1 MGLFTVFGVRDTI
14 KKTVNRVW
22 IKLGGFMRVN
32 VTEYPKSLSW
42 EMKSF
47 SMPNIPRGTLGMKEN
62 LKTILEMVRNNV
74 SPSQRL
80 SIEGSESK
88 IDLGTACVRLRPM
101 KLLIKTQN
109 GWVISAEAQKWLDT
123 EDELYLAAFLCARIK
138 FLAEILYYLD
148 EPKTAAELQNIAI
161 NEYALTWKTTS
172 DINSRLVWLR
182 QLGLVEFQD
191 FSLLYFLTDLG
202 KEFVKNI
209 EIVEPI
215 KQDFSFDETLNEE
228 EIAISDWAI
237 DFCTNLS
244 SDRKASIGYIIGDM
258 KQFQSTIAEFIQLIN
273 GGKTSDQI
281 MEYTL
286 ENYSIASSSL
296 KSFFSTLVNMNIVER
311 KTATIYDVT
320 DTARLWSEK
329 EQIID
334 LLCIMHKQFG
344 FIFEM
349 LSVLEN
355 RSMSN
360 KELAAIAKV
369 SYGFDR
375 ENIDEIRKR
384 VAIFQVAKLIRND
397 SIDKYTVTNRG
408 KKLLGLIKLDKTVF
422 VETEVKY
429 DIEDGN
435 TQDLQFFTELRLAAK
450 DSSNFERLEKQV
462 KVAFEKLGFEAQW
475 LGGSGKTD
483 VLVRAAGNS
492 LTTYSV
498 TVDAKSTMSGNVT
511 DGLVDFDTLEEH
523 RRKHKADFSAVVG
536 GSFQNERLIK
546 RAIEHNVV
554 LIDIDTLE
562 TLIRNHLEVPIQ
574 VTSYRKLFETPGIA
588 NIMCLEEERKK
599 IMRYGKLLHA
609 VMDCLVAEREDEVT
623 EGILQERDIYRSL
636 RMNESFSYAPTINEI
651 SAMLQFLASPLIGCV
666 EKSKEGY
673 SAVGT
678 LDDAAQKFDFYSRM
692 CKCQK

>member
-1 MGLFTVFGVRDTI
+1 
-14 KKTVNRVW
+14 
-22 IKLGGFMRVN
+22 MRVN

-62 LKTILEMVRNNV
+62 LKNILEMVRNNV

-80 SIEGSESK
+80 SIEGSESQ

-101 KLLIKTQN
+101 KLLLKTQT
-109 GWVISAEAQKWLDT
+109 GWVLSDEAKKWLDT

-148 EPKTAAELQNIAI
+148 KPKTAAELQNIAI
-161 NEYALTWKTTS
+161 NEYGLTWKTTS
-172 DINSRLVWLR
+172 DINARLVWLR

-202 KEFVKNI
+202 KEFIKNI
-209 EIVEPI
+209 EIIEPI
-215 KQDFSFDETLNEE
+215 KQDYSFDETLNEGE
-228 EIAISDWAI
+228 VEVSKWAI
-237 DFCTNLS
+237 DLCSNLP
-244 SDRKASIGYIIGDM
+244 SDRKSSIGYIVGDM
-258 KQFQSTIAEFIQLIN
+258 KQFQKTIAEFIQLIS
-273 GGKTSDQI
+273 GGKSSDQVK
-281 MEYTL
+281 EYAE
-286 ENYSIASSSL
+286 ENYAIAPSSL
-296 KSFFSTLVNMNIVER
+296 RSFFSTLTNMGIVER
-311 KTATIYDVT
+311 KTSTIYDVT

-334 LLCIMHKQFG
+334 LLCIMHRQFG
-344 FIFEM
+344 FMFEM
-349 LSVLEN
+349 LGVLEE

-360 KELAAIAKV
+360 KELAAIAKI
-369 SYGFDR
+369 SYGFER
-375 ENIDEIRKR
+375 ENLDEIRRR

-397 SIDKYTVTNRG
+397 SIDKYTITSRG
-408 KKLLGLIKLDKTVF
+408 RKLLDLIHLEKPAF
-422 VETEVKY
+422 VEISEEHGDESESTL
-429 DIEDGN
+429 
-435 TQDLQFFTELRLAAK
+435 DLQFFTELRLAAK

-475 LGGSGKTD
+475 LGGAGKTD

-574 VTSYRKLFETPGIA
+574 VTSYKKLFETPGIA
-588 NIMCLEEERKK
+588 NVTCLEEEREK
-599 IMRYGKLLHA
+599 ITRYGNLLHA

-623 EGILQERDIYRSL
+623 GGILQERDIYRSL
-636 RMNESFSYAPTINEI
+636 RMNESFSFAPNIDEI

-692 CKCQK
+692 CKSQK

>member
-1 MGLFTVFGVRDTI
+1 
-14 KKTVNRVW
+14 
-22 IKLGGFMRVN
+22 MRVD
-32 VTEYPKSLSW
+32 VAEYPKSLSW
-42 EMKSF
+42 EMKSY
-47 SMPNIPRGTLGMKEN
+47 SMPNIPRGTLGVKEN

-74 SPSQRL
+74 SPSQKL
-80 SIEGSESK
+80 SVEGSESQ

-101 KLLIKTQN
+101 KLLLKTQA
-109 GWVISAEAQKWLDT
+109 GWILSDEAKKWLDT

-148 EPKTAAELQNIAI
+148 EPKTAAELQNIAT
-161 NEYALTWKTTS
+161 NEYGLTWKTTS
-172 DINSRLVWLR
+172 DINARLVWLR

-202 KEFVKNI
+202 KEFIKNI

-215 KQDFSFDETLNEE
+215 KQDFSFDETLNEG
-228 EIAISDWAI
+228 EIEVSKWAI
-237 DFCTNLS
+237 DLCSNLP
-244 SDRKASIGYIIGDM
+244 SDRKSSIGYIVGDM
-258 KQFQSTIAEFIQLIN
+258 KQFQKTIAEFIQLIS
-273 GGKTSDQI
+273 GGKSSDQVK
-281 MEYTL
+281 EYAE
-286 ENYSIASSSL
+286 ENYAIAPSSL
-296 KSFFSTLVNMNIVER
+296 RSFFSTLTNMGIVER
-311 KTATIYDVT
+311 KTSTIYDVT

-334 LLCIMHKQFG
+334 LLCIMHRQFD
-344 FIFEM
+344 FMFEM
-349 LSVLEN
+349 LGVLEE

-360 KELAAIAKV
+360 KELAAIAKI
-369 SYGFDR
+369 SYGFER
-375 ENIDEIRKR
+375 ENLDEIRRR

-397 SIDKYTVTNRG
+397 SIDKYTITSRG
-408 KKLLGLIKLDKTVF
+408 RKLLALIHLEKPAF
-422 VETEVKY
+422 VEISEEHGDESESTL
-429 DIEDGN
+429 
-435 TQDLQFFTELRLAAK
+435 DLQFFTELRLAAK

-475 LGGSGKTD
+475 LGGAGKTD

-574 VTSYRKLFETPGIA
+574 VTSYKKLFETPGIA
-588 NIMCLEEERKK
+588 NVTCLEEEREK
-599 IMRYGKLLHA
+599 ITRYGNLLHA

-623 EGILQERDIYRSL
+623 GGILQERDIYRSL
-636 RMNESFSYAPTINEI
+636 RTNESFSFAPNIDEI

-692 CKCQK
+692 CKSQK

>member
-1 MGLFTVFGVRDTI
+1 
-14 KKTVNRVW
+14 
-22 IKLGGFMRVN
+22 MRVSI
-32 VTEYPKSLSW
+32 TEYPKSLSW

-62 LKTILEMVRNNV
+62 LKTILEMVRNNL

-80 SIEGSESK
+80 NIEGSESQ

-101 KLLIKTQN
+101 KLLLKTQA
-109 GWVISAEAQKWLDT
+109 GWVLSDEAKKWLDT

-172 DINSRLVWLR
+172 DINARLVWLR

-215 KQDFSFDETLNEE
+215 KQDFSFDETSNEGKIE
-228 EIAISDWAI
+228 VSDWAI
-237 DFCTNLS
+237 NFCANLS
-244 SDRKASIGYIIGDM
+244 SDRKSSIGYIVGDM
-258 KQFQSTIAEFIQLIN
+258 KQFQSTISEFIQLIN
-273 GGKTSDQI
+273 GGKTYDQI
-281 MEYTL
+281 KEYAV
-286 ENYSIASSSL
+286 ENYAIAPSSL
-296 KSFFSTLVNMNIVER
+296 KSFLSTLSNMDIVER

-320 DTARLWSEK
+320 GTARLWSEK
-329 EQIID
+329 KQIID
-334 LLCIMHKQFG
+334 LLCIMHRQFG
-344 FIFEM
+344 FMFEM
-349 LSVLEN
+349 LSVLEEK
-355 RSMSN
+355 SMSN

-369 SYGFDR
+369 SYGFER
-375 ENIDEIRKR
+375 ENIDEIRRR
-384 VAIFQVAKLIRND
+384 VTMFQTAKLIRND
-397 SIDKYTVTNRG
+397 SIGKYTITSRG
-408 KKLLGLIKLDKTVF
+408 RKLLGLIKLEKPVLTETK
-422 VETEVKY
+422 VECGVEYESTR
-429 DIEDGN
+429 
-435 TQDLQFFTELRLAAK
+435 DLQFFTELRLAAK

-483 VLVRAAGNS
+483 VLVRAAGSS
-492 LTTYSV
+492 LTSYSV

-574 VTSYRKLFETPGIA
+574 VTSYKKLFETPGIA
-588 NIMCLEEERKK
+588 NAMCLEEEREK
-599 IMRYGKLLHA
+599 ITRYGKLLHA

-623 EGILQERDIYRSL
+623 GGILQERDIYRSL
-636 RMNESFSYAPTINEI
+636 RVNDSFSYAPNIDEI
-651 SAMLQFLASPLIGCV
+651 SAMLQFLSSPLIGCV

-678 LDDAAQKFDFYSRM
+678 LEDAAQKFDFYSRM
-692 CKCQK
+692 CEDPK

>member
-1 MGLFTVFGVRDTI
+1 
-14 KKTVNRVW
+14 
-22 IKLGGFMRVN
+22 MRVD
-32 VTEYPKSLSW
+32 VAEYPKSLSW

-62 LKTILEMVRNNV
+62 LKNILEMVRNNV
-74 SPSQRL
+74 SPSQKL
-80 SIEGSESK
+80 SIEGSESQ

-101 KLLIKTQN
+101 KLLLKTQA
-109 GWVISAEAQKWLDT
+109 GWILSDEAKKWLDT

-148 EPKTAAELQNIAI
+148 EPKTAAELQNIAT
-161 NEYALTWKTTS
+161 NEYGLTWKTTS
-172 DINSRLVWLR
+172 DINARLVWLR

-202 KEFVKNI
+202 KEFIKTI

-215 KQDFSFDETLNEE
+215 KQDFSFDETLNEG
-228 EIAISDWAI
+228 EIEVSKWAI
-237 DFCTNLS
+237 DLCSNLP
-244 SDRKASIGYIIGDM
+244 SDRKSSIGYIVGDM
-258 KQFQSTIAEFIQLIN
+258 KQFQKTIAEFIQLIS
-273 GGKTSDQI
+273 GGKSSDQVK
-281 MEYTL
+281 EYAE
-286 ENYSIASSSL
+286 ENYAIAPSSL
-296 KSFFSTLVNMNIVER
+296 RSFFSTLTNMGIVER
-311 KTATIYDVT
+311 KTSTIYDVT

-334 LLCIMHKQFG
+334 LLCIMHRQFG
-344 FIFEM
+344 FMFEM
-349 LSVLEN
+349 LGVLEEK
-355 RSMSN
+355 SMSN

-369 SYGFDR
+369 SYGFER
-375 ENIDEIRKR
+375 ENLDEIRRR

-397 SIDKYTVTNRG
+397 SIDKYTITSRG
-408 KKLLGLIKLDKTVF
+408 RKLLALIHLEKPAF
-422 VETEVKY
+422 VEISEEHGDESESTL
-429 DIEDGN
+429 
-435 TQDLQFFTELRLAAK
+435 DLQFFTELRLAAK

-475 LGGSGKTD
+475 LGGAGKTD

-574 VTSYRKLFETPGIA
+574 VTSYKKLFETPGIA
-588 NIMCLEEERKK
+588 NVTCLEEEREK
-599 IMRYGKLLHA
+599 ITRYGNLLHA

-623 EGILQERDIYRSL
+623 GGILQERDIYRSL
-636 RMNESFSYAPTINEI
+636 RMNESFSFAPNIDEI

-692 CKCQK
+692 CKSQK

>member
-1 MGLFTVFGVRDTI
+1 
-14 KKTVNRVW
+14 
-22 IKLGGFMRVN
+22 MRVD
-32 VTEYPKSLSW
+32 VAEYPKSLSW
-42 EMKSF
+42 EMKSY
-47 SMPNIPRGTLGMKEN
+47 SMPNIPRGTLGVKEN

-80 SIEGSESK
+80 SLEGSESQ

-101 KLLIKTQN
+101 KLLLKTQA
-109 GWVISAEAQKWLDT
+109 GWVLSDEARKWLDT

-148 EPKTAAELQNIAI
+148 EPKTAAELQNIAT
-161 NEYALTWKTTS
+161 NEYGLTWKTTS
-172 DINSRLVWLR
+172 DINARLVWLR
-182 QLGLVEFQD
+182 QLGLVKFQD

-202 KEFVKNI
+202 KEFIQNI

-215 KQDFSFDETLNEE
+215 KQDFSFDETLNEG
-228 EIAISDWAI
+228 EIEVSKWAI
-237 DFCTNLS
+237 DLCSNLP
-244 SDRKASIGYIIGDM
+244 SDRKSSIGYIVGDM
-258 KQFQSTIAEFIQLIN
+258 KQFQKTIAEFIQLIS
-273 GGKTSDQI
+273 GGKSSDQV
-281 MEYTL
+281 MKYAE
-286 ENYSIASSSL
+286 ENYAIAPSSL
-296 KSFFSTLVNMNIVER
+296 RSFFSTLTNMGIVER
-311 KTATIYDVT
+311 KTSTIYDVT

-334 LLCIMHKQFG
+334 LLCIMHRQFG
-344 FIFEM
+344 FMFEM
-349 LSVLEN
+349 LGVLEEK
-355 RSMSN
+355 SMSN

-369 SYGFDR
+369 SYGFER
-375 ENIDEIRKR
+375 ENLDEIRRR

-397 SIDKYTVTNRG
+397 SIDKYTITSRG
-408 KKLLGLIKLDKTVF
+408 RKLLALIHLEKPAF
-422 VETEVKY
+422 VEISKEHGDESESTL
-429 DIEDGN
+429 
-435 TQDLQFFTELRLAAK
+435 DLQFFTELRLAAK

-475 LGGSGKTD
+475 LGGAGKTD
-483 VLVRAAGNS
+483 VLIRAAGNS

-523 RRKHKADFSAVVG
+523 RRKHRADFSAVVG

-574 VTSYRKLFETPGIA
+574 VTSYKKLFETPGIA
-588 NIMCLEEERKK
+588 NVTCLEEEREK
-599 IMRYGKLLHA
+599 ITRYGNLLHA

-623 EGILQERDIYRSL
+623 GGILQERDIYRSL
-636 RMNESFSYAPTINEI
+636 RMNKSFSVAPNIDEI

-692 CKCQK
+692 CKSPK

>member
-1 MGLFTVFGVRDTI
+1 
-14 KKTVNRVW
+14 
-22 IKLGGFMRVN
+22 MRVD
-32 VTEYPKSLSW
+32 VAEYPKSLSW
-42 EMKSF
+42 EMKSY
-47 SMPNIPRGTLGMKEN
+47 SMPNIPRGTLGLKEN

-74 SPSQRL
+74 SPSQKL
-80 SIEGSESK
+80 SIEGSESQ

-101 KLLIKTQN
+101 KLLLKTQA
-109 GWVISAEAQKWLDT
+109 GWILSDEAIKWLDT

-148 EPKTAAELQNIAI
+148 ESKTAAELQNIAI
-161 NEYALTWKTTS
+161 NEYGLTWKTTS
-172 DINSRLVWLR
+172 DINARLVWLR

-215 KQDFSFDETLNEE
+215 KQDFSFDESLNEGE
-228 EIAISDWAI
+228 VEVSEWAI
-237 DFCTNLS
+237 EFCSNLPS
-244 SDRKASIGYIIGDM
+244 ERKSTIGYIVGDM
-258 KQFQSTIAEFIQLIN
+258 KQFQTTIAEFIQLIS
-273 GGKTSDQI
+273 GGKSSEQI
-281 MEYTL
+281 MEYAE
-286 ENYSIASSSL
+286 ENYAIAPSSL
-296 KSFFSTLVNMNIVER
+296 KSFFSTLTNMGIVER
-311 KTATIYDVT
+311 KTSTIYDVT
-320 DTARLWSEK
+320 DTAKLWSEK

-334 LLCIMHKQFG
+334 LLCIMHRQFG

-349 LSVLEN
+349 LGVLEE

-369 SYGFDR
+369 SYGFER
-375 ENIDEIRKR
+375 ENVDEIRRR
-384 VAIFQVAKLIRND
+384 VAMFQTAKLIRND
-397 SIDKYTVTNRG
+397 SMDKYTITSRG
-408 KKLLGLIKLDKTVF
+408 RKLLGLIKVERPVF
-422 VETEVKY
+422 VETNE
-429 DIEDGN
+429 ECAGESES
-435 TQDLQFFTELRLAAK
+435 THDLQFFAELRLAAK

-462 KVAFEKLGFEAQW
+462 KIAFEKLGFEAQW
-475 LGGSGKTD
+475 LGGAGKTD

-492 LTTYSV
+492 ATSYTV

-574 VTSYRKLFETPGIA
+574 VTSYKRLFETPGIA
-588 NIMCLEEERKK
+588 NVKCLEEEREK
-599 IMRYGKLLHA
+599 ITRYGNLLHA

-623 EGILQERDIYRSL
+623 GGILQERDIYRSL
-636 RMNESFSYAPTINEI
+636 RMNDSFSSVPNIDEI

-692 CKCQK
+692 CKNQK